1 MNKNKISFGQFLAFF
16 PEIELPVILSDD
28 SLSVF
33 SNENKALPAPII
45 HEFISK
51 YDNSEID
58 EFTEYIPC
66 FQIPGTGNFTGI
78 VYWKAQ
84 LLNYEY
90 HLVTFDERGNFITGK
105 VIAGIISNGNTLIKS
120 VATIDE
126 DWIIHI
132 VTGEDDARNPNYN
145 PDTSRA
151 FTMELLSTGDI
162 IFSLID
168 DKTDLFEE

>member
-1 MNKNKISFGQFLAFF
+1 MNKVDFKQFLSFF
-16 PEIELPVILSDD
+16 PEIEMPVILTDEN
-28 SLSVF
+28 LSVF
-33 SNENKALPAPII
+33 SKENKVLPGPLVS
-45 HEFISK
+45 EFIGSH
-51 YDNSEID
+51 DNSEAD
-58 EFTEYIPC
+58 VFTEYIPC
-66 FQIPGTGNFTGI
+66 FRIPNTENFVGI

-90 HLVTFDERGNFITGK
+90 HLVTYDLKGNFITGK

-132 VTGEDDARNPNYN
+132 VTGEDDVRSPNYVA
-145 PDTSRA
+145 DSSKA

-162 IFSLID
+162 IFSLND
-168 DKTDLFEE
+168 EEIEF